1 METTVYLI
9 RHSVRLN
16 MKNNIESYNTTQGS
30 LIKSEKIILSV
41 TGEIRAEKLSNEKE
55 LQNIDVVYAS
65 NCVRTLQTAKY
76 LMEKQNLKANLDER
90 LDERRTGK
98 PNDKEYP
105 DWYTRQFKNENFKT
119 EGGESQ
125 KDVRERME
133 EAFNEIVEKNKGKRI
148 TIFTLF
154 SSSNVNLNTSGE
166 FSFLLN
172 IVFPLKL
179 ISNLCL
185 LLTLF
190 NLHHFNNKNVIA
202 YPCENIAILF
212 PLFASITS
220 CNASYILF
228 LTSAWLSPPIVL

>member
-1 METTVYLI
+1 METIVYLI

-16 MKNNIESYNTTQGS
+16 MKNNIESYNTTQES

-105 DWYTRQFKNENFKT
+105 NKAHMTT
-119 EGGESQ
+119 EIPII
-125 KDVRERME
+125 
-133 EAFNEIVEKNKGKRI
+133 ATHAIIVLH
-148 TIFTLF
+148 TF
-154 SSSNVNLNTSGE
+154 
-166 FSFLLN
+166 FLLTN
-172 IVFPLKL
+172 
-179 ISNLCL
+179 
-185 LLTLF
+185 
-190 NLHHFNNKNVIA
+190 
-202 YPCENIAILF
+202 
-212 PLFASITS
+212 
-220 CNASYILF
+220 
-228 LTSAWLSPPIVL
+228 PP